1 MHAST
6 SPATI
11 LDTLGLHRVLITVQP
26 PTMSRSSSQTKLTS
40 DGNRK
45 RVLVVGAGAAGMACA
60 DGLAQH
66 SDKFDVTLIGMAR
79 AVGND

>member
-1 MHAST
+1 M
-6 SPATI
+6 
-11 LDTLGLHRVLITVQP
+11 
-26 PTMSRSSSQTKLTS
+26 
-40 DGNRK
+40 
-45 RVLVVGAGAAGMACA
+45 LVVGAGAAGMACA